1 MTGSTADAED
11 IVQEA
16 YLRWKRTDRTSVRDP
31 KAFLSKTVTRL
42 SLDFLKSARVRRET
56 YVGPWLPEPV
66 VGEGAMAID
75 SAAELAQD
83 VSMALLMALER
94 LSPLERAAFLL
105 HDVFDADYAEVA
117 EALDRGEAACRKL
130 VSRARTHVRSSR
142 PHNRTSSEEHAR
154 LVRAFGAA
162 VLSGDTSALHRVL
175 TDDAVLFPDGG
186 GKVVSALRPI
196 HGADRVARFV
206 LGVFKKFPLS
216 SGARIYEETVNGGP
230 GFVIEDAGKPIQTM
244 AFEVEDGRI
253 AAVYVVRNPDK
264 LRRLVG
270 DDTRRS

>member
-42 SLDFLKSARVRRET
+42 SLDFLKSARVRREM

-117 EALDRGEAACRKL
+117 EALGRSEAACRKL